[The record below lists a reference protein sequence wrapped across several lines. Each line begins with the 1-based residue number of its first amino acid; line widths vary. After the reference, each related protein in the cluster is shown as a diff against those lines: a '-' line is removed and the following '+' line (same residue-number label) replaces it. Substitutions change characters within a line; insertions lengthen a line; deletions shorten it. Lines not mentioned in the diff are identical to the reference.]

1 MKKLLALLFF
11 TLLPAAQA
19 EGITLPHWMAG
30 AWIMKTSDTG
40 WYEEY
45 WTAPRGGLMLGA
57 AREGDGQT
65 LKFWEQM
72 QIRKQEDGSLSFFAQ
87 PLGKP
92 PSEFPMVAAEENS
105 ITFANPDHDYPQ
117 RIRYWREGDIFH
129 AEIALIDGSSAHQFT
144 FHPMGSS
151 E

>member
-1 MKKLLALLFF
+1 MKKLPLLLFLIF
-11 TLLPAAQA
+11 TPQVHAQDT
-19 EGITLPHWMAG
+19 TLPHWMAG

-45 WTAPRGGLMLGA
+45 WTAPRAGLMLGA

-72 QIRKQEDGSLSFFAQ
+72 QIRKQEDGSLSLFAQ

-92 PSEFPMVAAEENS
+92 PSEFPMAETTKNS

-117 RIRYWREGDIFH
+117 RIRYWRIGNIFH
-129 AEIALIDGSSAHQFT
+129 AEIALIDGSNAHQFT

>member
-1 MKKLLALLFF
+1 MKKLLLLLFLALSPA
-11 TLLPAAQA
+11 TKAQDTALPQ
-19 EGITLPHWMAG
+19 WMAG
-30 AWIMKTSDTG
+30 AWLMKTSETG

-57 AREGDGQT
+57 AREGDGKT

-92 PSEFPMVAAEENS
+92 PSEFPMVEAGDNA

-117 RIRYWREGDIFH
+117 RIRYWRDGTKFH
-129 AEIALIDGSSAHQFT
+129 AEIALIDGSNAHQFT